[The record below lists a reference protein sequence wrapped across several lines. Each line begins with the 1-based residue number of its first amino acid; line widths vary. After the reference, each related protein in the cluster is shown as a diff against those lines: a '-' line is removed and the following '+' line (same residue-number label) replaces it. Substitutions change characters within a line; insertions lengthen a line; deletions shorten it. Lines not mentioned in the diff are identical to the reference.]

1 MVTLNWHNDNL
12 NNHIGKSTC
21 GKYHV
26 EITNNG
32 VSYDYVI
39 IESETKVITKN
50 SKPNDTVEEAKRVVL
65 SLLSLKKMF
74 I

>member
-1 MVTLNWHNDNL
+1 MVILNWHNDNL
-12 NNHIGKSTC
+12 NNHIGKSNC

-26 EITNNG
+26 EITSNG

-39 IESETKVITKN
+39 FESETKVITKN
-50 SKPNDTVEEAKRVVL
+50 SKPNNTVEEAKIVVL